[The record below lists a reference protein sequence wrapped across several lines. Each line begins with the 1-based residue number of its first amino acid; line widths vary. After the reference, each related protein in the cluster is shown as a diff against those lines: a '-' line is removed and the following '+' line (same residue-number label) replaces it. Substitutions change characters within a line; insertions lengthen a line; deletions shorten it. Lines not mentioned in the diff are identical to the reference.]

1 MRVAQGNENMATAEV
16 MAVVESLNAMIERFK
31 KVREAQFQ
39 EVHDFIRQ
47 HDLWHLEADSLLEY
61 SSNWSAMDEH
71 KEWLASNHDC

>member
-1 MRVAQGNENMATAEV
+1 MRVAQGNENMATTEV

-61 SSNWSAMDEH
+61 NSNWNAMDEH